1 MRGFEKE
8 GKMEDKKG
16 SEKEGKTEDKK
27 GDKERDIRL

>member
-8 GKMEDKKG
+8 GKTEDKKG